1 MDQVT
6 HSPQDLKPLV
16 IVGPSGVG
24 KSTLISR
31 LMNSY
36 PGKFSFSVSCTTRN
50 PRAGETNGVQYH
62 FITREEFM
70 DKVNQNDFIE
80 WAEVHTNLY
89 GTSKRVIREMV
100 NDGKICI
107 LDIDVQGTKK
117 VVDAGIDVN
126 RIFIM
131 PRNINQVEERLRN
144 RGLDQEETI
153 GVRVRNAQ
161 IEIQTAQEHR
171 DLFPEILVNDELET
185 AVSQFLDYI
194 RRSYPHLN

>member
-1 MDQVT
+1 M
-6 HSPQDLKPLV
+6 
-16 IVGPSGVG
+16 
-24 KSTLISR
+24 
-31 LMNSY
+31 
-36 PGKFSFSVSCTTRN
+36 
-50 PRAGETNGVQYH
+50 
-62 FITREEFM
+62 
-70 DKVNQNDFIE
+70 
-80 WAEVHTNLY
+80 HTNLY